1 MILYYYQWKFL
12 YVQEEYDALDHSA
25 DLRDTDRRNVFC
37 IMYFV
42 TRCLHPVLWLT
53 SWTLFQ
59 FGLAFVEIFEF
70 QALLWPSARTHG
82 KPGEAYT
89 RLKTASCEAGPGT
102 THMCTLEICIWSLHI
117 PNNADRCAFN
127 NSIFDFWKSYLYIDP
142 VKFLNLSCQGS
153 NHHPSNNS

>member
-1 MILYYYQWKFL
+1 
-12 YVQEEYDALDHSA
+12 
-25 DLRDTDRRNVFC
+25 
-37 IMYFV
+37 
-42 TRCLHPVLWLT
+42 
-53 SWTLFQ
+53 
-59 FGLAFVEIFEF
+59 
-70 QALLWPSARTHG
+70 
-82 KPGEAYT
+82 
-89 RLKTASCEAGPGT
+89 LKTASCEAGPGT